1 MNETIE
7 QVSGNQHFIQHSL
20 IQLRNHFFF
29 LAKILKE
36 VSFLAL
42 DGGFFFLFALDLSV
56 ILGLDLTLV
65 LLGWTA
71 AMALAKLA
79 VFFITT
85 GLASLLGE

>member
-7 QVSGNQHFIQHSL
+7 QVSGNQNFIQHLL
-20 IQLRNHFFF
+20 IQLRYHFFF

-65 LLGWTA
+65 LGWTA

-79 VFFITT
+79 VFYITT